1 MISDKKRKDA
11 LLVMANDVISNT
23 QDVCKNGVIESES
36 FNGQIAAFPVAVAMS
51 GLKTAM
57 ALYYSDTAKSKI
69 NKKVIISLL
78 AKRYSKDK
86 GVNISRDDFF
96 KKVIETEAREEPA
109 LRKNIIEY
117 SIALKLAIRTFKFK
131 ES

>member
-1 MISDKKRKDA
+1 MATNKERKNI
-11 LLVMANDVISNT
+11 LVKMADEVIRSSSI
-23 QDVCKNGVIESES
+23 CKNGIIESES

-78 AKRYSKDK
+78 AKMYSKDK